1 MYDRLC
7 KYAELKGQ
15 TLTKAVERL
24 IDYNIDEDGNSKA
37 QTNKTAWAFVNVSAK
52 EGNVALTLT
61 NIYINVKTQY
71 FRRK

>member
-1 MYDRLC
+1 MNKEKKDWKSLNCRLDKKMYDRLC

-37 QTNKTAWAFVNVSAK
+37 QTNKTA
-52 EGNVALTLT
+52 
-61 NIYINVKTQY
+61 
-71 FRRK
+71 